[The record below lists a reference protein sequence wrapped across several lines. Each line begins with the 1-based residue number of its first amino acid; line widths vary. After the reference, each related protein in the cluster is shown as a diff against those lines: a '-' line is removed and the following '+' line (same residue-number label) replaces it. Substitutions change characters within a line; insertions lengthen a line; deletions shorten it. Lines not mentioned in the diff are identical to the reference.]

1 MPRNLRFI
9 VSAVSLAAATAFWPG
24 AVRARDRVI
33 GAAFTPASSAASSG
47 QETAQPQRVQIPADV
62 TSLEGVPAVRVDS
75 AEGTTTRRVLD
86 MAEASKARLTVS
98 VVDGQFFWTTRDN
111 RLLHLNSSG
120 EFTYLSSEPGQYIR
134 FTRLNDRISYVE
146 HVDSTSGSVTW
157 FGELR
162 IVVGNR

>member
-1 MPRNLRFI
+1 MPRNLRLI
-9 VSAVSLAAATAFWPG
+9 VSAASLAAATVLWPG
-24 AVRARDRVI
+24 AVRARDRAI
-33 GAAFTPASSAASSG
+33 GAPFTPASPASSSG
-47 QETAQPQRVQIPADV
+47 QETPRPQRVQIPADA
-62 TSLEGVPAVRVDS
+62 TSLEGIPTVRVDS

-86 MAEASKARLTVS
+86 NAEASKARLTVS

-111 RLLHLNSSG
+111 RLLRLNSSG

-134 FTRLNDRISYVE
+134 FTRLNDKISYVE
-146 HVDSTSGSVTW
+146 HVDLASGSVTW